1 VHLPLNAGDTIAIIG
16 GGPGGSACAIRLL
29 RESARRGLGLR
40 VVIFEGKDFSVHHNR
55 CVGVLSPPIDQIL
68 SEELGVAL
76 PQEIVR
82 RDIHGYRLFGPTRNI
97 LLVGH
102 GTEPEQGTYAVRR
115 NDFDL
120 FLLETAR
127 ALGAEVVDSRVTH
140 VEILR
145 TRSIDE
151 VRLYSE
157 SISVHAT
164 AVVGAFGLDDAMLT
178 LFERATRY
186 RRPPKLLQSY
196 IVRLDTSP
204 AFIRQKLGHIIQA
217 FLLPTEVS
225 SVEFGAITPKDDYVL
240 INIAGPRVSSR
251 DMDSFLRLPRVRASL
266 PPFDPDDLD
275 YYSGWFPTSPGSNVY
290 GRRYALVGDA
300 TGWMRPFKGK
310 GINTAILTG
319 VRAAQAMLDHGV
331 AREDLRH
338 YEASCRELLDD
349 YVYGRAVRSLARLTA
364 PYTLDPI
371 VDVATTTPVLYDAL
385 HESVSGHATYRDII
399 RRSASLGLVRRI
411 AARVL
416 GISRRRKGKPMR
428 GKQVTVRRM
437 TVRDIDAIM
446 RIDEQITGEPHAA
459 FLESA
464 AAEYI
469 ARESQA
475 CLVAEDRDGRV
486 IGFLLAGTR
495 GWAYGVERYGWLDA
509 IGVEPGAQGQ
519 GVSRMLLDELVA
531 YLKGIGVKS
540 VQTMVN
546 WNDGGLVDYFR
557 ANGFERA
564 EFVNLVKEI

>member
-1 VHLPLNAGDTIAIIG
+1 MHLPLEKGDTIAIVG

-29 RESARRGLGLR
+29 RESDRRGLGLR

-55 CVGVLSPPIDQIL
+55 CVGVLSPPIDRIL
-68 SEELGVAL
+68 SDELGLAL
-76 PQEIVR
+76 PRELVK

-102 GTEPEQGTYAVRR
+102 GTSPEEGTYAVER

-120 FLLETAR
+120 FLLEAAR
-127 ALGAEVVDSRVTH
+127 ALGAEVVNSRVTH
-140 VEILR
+140 VEFLR

-151 VRLYSE
+151 VRIYSE
-157 SISVHAT
+157 SISVHAV

-178 LFERATRY
+178 LFERGTRY

-196 IVRLDTSP
+196 IVKLDTSP
-204 AFIRQKLGHIIQA
+204 AFIRSRLGHIIQA

-225 SVEFGAITPKDDYVL
+225 SVEFGAITPKNDHVL

-251 DMDSFLRLPRVRASL
+251 DMDSFLRLPRVRACL
-266 PPFDPDDLD
+266 PPFDPDGLN

-310 GINTAILTG
+310 GINTAIVTG
-319 VRAAQAMLDHGV
+319 VRAAQAMVDYGV
-331 AREDLRH
+331 SREDLRH

-349 YVYGRAVRSLARLTA
+349 YIYGRTVRSLTRLTA
-364 PYTLDPI
+364 PYTLDPL

-399 RRSASLGLVRRI
+399 RRSASFGLARRV

-416 GISRRRKGKPMR
+416 GISRRRKGRQMR
-428 GKQVTVRRM
+428 GTTTRVRRM
-437 TVRDIDAIM
+437 TVRDIDAVM
-446 RIDEQITGEPHAA
+446 RIDEKITGQPHAV
-459 FLESA
+459 FFEST
-464 AAEYI
+464 AAESI
-469 ARESQA
+469 AREPQA
-475 CLVAEDRDGRV
+475 CLIAEDRDGRV

-509 IGVEPGAQGQ
+509 IGVDPDAQGQ
-519 GVSRMLLDELVA
+519 GISRMLLDELVT

-540 VQTMVN
+540 LQTIVN